1 MIKMVELRQ
10 LLELMNS
17 LKASDIIFAAG
28 APPMLRLNGQ
38 VQSIKSQ
45 SPLKSEEIEHLL
57 SSILTD
63 AQMAR
68 FKKDKELDASFG
80 VEGISR
86 FRLNAY
92 YQRGS
97 IGAAI
102 RLIPFDIP
110 KISDLGL
117 PQIISDFADK
127 PNGLILVTGPTGSGK
142 STTLSSMIEYIN
154 ERRRCHIITI
164 EDPIEFVH
172 AHKKSIVD
180 QREVG
185 SDTKSFNEALRHVLR
200 ESPDVIM
207 IGEMRDLDTISTAIT
222 LAETGHLILAT
233 LHTNSAAHSISR
245 IIDVFP
251 AEQQQQVRI
260 QLSSVLVG
268 VIVQE
273 LIPRRD
279 KNSLVLGVEIMS
291 VNSAIRH
298 LVRENNL
305 HQLYT
310 AIQTGSKSGMITLN
324 GSLTRLVADNV
335 VDEAVAMQRS
345 NDPKE
350 LEGLLQRIRG

>member
-1 MIKMVELRQ
+1 MAEFRQ
-10 LLELMNS
+10 MLELMNN
-17 LKASDIIFAAG
+17 LKASDLILAAG
-28 APPMLRLNGQ
+28 APPMLRLSSEMQ
-38 VQSIKSQ
+38 AIKYQ
-45 SPLKSEEIEHLL
+45 NPLKSEEIERLL
-57 SSILTD
+57 SSVLTD
-63 AQMAR
+63 EQLTR
-68 FKKDKELDASFG
+68 FRKDKELDASFG

-97 IGAAI
+97 IGVAI

-117 PQIISDFADK
+117 PQIVSDFADK

-180 QREVG
+180 QREIG
-185 SDTKSFNEALRHVLR
+185 SDTTSFHEALRHVLR

-233 LHTNSAAHSISR
+233 LHTHSATHSISR

-260 QLSSVLVG
+260 QLGAVLVG
-268 VIVQE
+268 VVVQE
-273 LIPRRD
+273 LIPRKD
-279 KNSLVLGVEIMS
+279 KDSLVLAAEIMN

-298 LVRENNL
+298 LIRENNL

-310 AIQTGSKSGMITLN
+310 AIQTGSKDGMVTLN
-324 GSLTRLVADNV
+324 GSLMRLVAENI

-350 LEGLLQRIRG
+350 LEGLLQRMRG

>member
-1 MIKMVELRQ
+1 MIELRP
-10 LLELMNS
+10 LLEMMNKM
-17 LKASDIIFAAG
+17 KASDLIFAAG
-28 APPMLRLNGQ
+28 APPMLRLSGEM
-38 VQSIKSQ
+38 QSIKYQ
-45 SPLKSEEIEHLL
+45 NPLRGDEIEKIL
-57 SSILTD
+57 SSILTEE
-63 AQMAR
+63 QLTK
-68 FKKDKELDASFG
+68 FKHDKELDASFG

-97 IGAAI
+97 VGVAI

-110 KISDLGL
+110 KINDLGL
-117 PQIISDFADK
+117 PDIVSAFADK

-154 ERRRCHIITI
+154 ERRKCHIITI

-172 AHKKSIVD
+172 SHKKSIVD

-185 SDTKSFNEALRHVLR
+185 SDTNSFHEALRHVLR

-233 LHTNSAAHSISR
+233 LHTHSAAHSISR

-251 AEQQQQVRI
+251 AQQQQQVRM
-260 QLSSVLVG
+260 QLSAVLLG

-273 LIPRRD
+273 LIPRKD
-279 KNSLVLGVEIMS
+279 KDSLVLAAEIMN

-298 LVRENNL
+298 LIRENNL

-310 AIQTGSKSGMITLN
+310 AIQTGSENGMVTLN
-324 GSLTRLVADNV
+324 GSLARLVVENV
-335 VDEAVAMQRS
+335 VDEKVAMQRS

>member
-1 MIKMVELRQ
+1 M
-10 LLELMNS
+10 LELMNN
-17 LKASDIIFAAG
+17 LKASDLILAAG
-28 APPMLRLNGQ
+28 APPMLRLSSEMQ
-38 VQSIKSQ
+38 AIKYQ
-45 SPLKSEEIEHLL
+45 NPLKSEEIERLL
-57 SSILTD
+57 SSVLTD
-63 AQMAR
+63 EQLTR
-68 FKKDKELDASFG
+68 FRKDKELDASFG

-97 IGAAI
+97 IGVAI

-117 PQIISDFADK
+117 PQIVSDFADK

-185 SDTKSFNEALRHVLR
+185 SDTTSFHEALRHVLR

-233 LHTNSAAHSISR
+233 LHTHSATHSISR

-260 QLSSVLVG
+260 QLGAVLVG
-268 VIVQE
+268 VVVQE
-273 LIPRRD
+273 LIPRKD
-279 KNSLVLGVEIMS
+279 KDSLVLAAEIMN

-298 LVRENNL
+298 LIRENNL

-310 AIQTGSKSGMITLN
+310 AIQTGSKDGMITLN
-324 GSLTRLVADNV
+324 GSLMRLVAENI

-350 LEGLLQRIRG
+350 LEGLLQRMRG

>member
-1 MIKMVELRQ
+1 MVQLREL
-10 LLELMNS
+10 LMLMNN
-17 LKASDIIFAAG
+17 LKASDLVFAAG
-28 APPMLRLNGQ
+28 SPPMLRIRGELQ
-38 VQSIKSQ
+38 AVKYQT
-45 SPLKSEEIEHLL
+45 PLKSNDIERLL
-57 SSILTD
+57 SSVLTEEQL
-63 AQMAR
+63 AK

-80 VEGISR
+80 VEGVSR

-102 RLIPFDIP
+102 RLIPFEIP
-110 KISDLGL
+110 KIKDLGL
-117 PQIISDFADK
+117 PDIVSEFAEK

-154 ERRRCHIITI
+154 ERRRCHIIAI

-172 AHKKSIVD
+172 THKKSVVD

-185 SDTKSFNEALRHVLR
+185 SDTASFHEALRHVLR
-200 ESPDVIM
+200 ETPDVIM
-207 IGEMRDLDTISTAIT
+207 IGEMRDLDTISTAVT

-233 LHTNSAAHSISR
+233 LHTHSATHSISR

-251 AEQQQQVRI
+251 SDQQRQVRI

-273 LIPRRD
+273 LLPRKD
-279 KNSLVLGVEIMS
+279 KDALVLAYEIMH
-291 VNSAIRH
+291 VNNAIRH
-298 LVRENNL
+298 LIRENSL
-305 HQLYT
+305 HQLYS
-310 AIQTGSKSGMITLN
+310 AIQTGIESGMITLN
-324 GSLTRLVADNV
+324 GSLAKLVTENL
-335 VDEAVAMQRS
+335 VDVHIAMQRT

-350 LEGLLQRIRG
+350 LEGLLQRMKG

>member
-1 MIKMVELRQ
+1 MVELRQ
-10 LLELMNS
+10 LLELMNN
-17 LKASDIIFAAG
+17 LKASDLIFAAG
-28 APPMLRLNGQ
+28 APPMLRLSGEMQ
-38 VQSIKSQ
+38 AIKYQ
-45 SPLKSEEIEHLL
+45 NPLKGEEIERLL
-57 SSILTD
+57 SSVLTD
-63 AQMAR
+63 DQLTR
-68 FKKDKELDASFG
+68 FRKDKELDASFG

-97 IGAAI
+97 IGVAI

-117 PQIISDFADK
+117 PQIVSDFADK

-154 ERRRCHIITI
+154 EQRRCHIITI

-180 QREVG
+180 QREIG
-185 SDTKSFNEALRHVLR
+185 SDTTSFHEALRHVLR

-233 LHTNSAAHSISR
+233 LHTHSATHSISR

-260 QLSSVLVG
+260 QLGAVLVG
-268 VIVQE
+268 VVVQE
-273 LIPRRD
+273 LIPRKD
-279 KNSLVLGVEIMS
+279 KDSLVLAAEIMN

-298 LVRENNL
+298 LIRENNL

-310 AIQTGSKSGMITLN
+310 AIQTGSKDGMITLN
-324 GSLTRLVADNV
+324 GSLMRLVAENI

-350 LEGLLQRIRG
+350 LEGLLQRMRG

>member
-1 MIKMVELRQ
+1 MVQLRQ
-10 LLELMNS
+10 LLELTNNM
-17 LKASDIIFAAG
+17 KASDLIFTAG
-28 APPMLRLNGQ
+28 APPVLRLSGEIK
-38 VQSIKSQ
+38 SIKYQ
-45 SPLKSEEIEHLL
+45 TVLKSEDIEKLL
-57 SSILTD
+57 YSILTEE
-63 AQMAR
+63 QIKR
-68 FKKDKELDASFG
+68 FNNEKELDVSFG

-97 IGAAI
+97 VGVAI

-110 KISDLGL
+110 AMKDLGL
-117 PQIISDFADK
+117 PPIINDFADK

-142 STTLSSMIEYIN
+142 STTLSSIIEYIN

-185 SDTKSFNEALRHVLR
+185 SDTISFHEALRHVLR
-200 ESPDVIM
+200 ETPDVIM
-207 IGEMRDLDTISTAIT
+207 IGEMRDLDTIRATLT
-222 LAETGHLILAT
+222 LAETGHLLLAT
-233 LHTNSAAHSISR
+233 LHTHSAAHSINR

-260 QLSSVLVG
+260 QLSAVLVG

-273 LIPRRD
+273 LIPM
-279 KNSLVLGVEIMS
+279 KNKDTLVLATEVMN
-291 VNSAIRH
+291 VNHAIRH
-298 LVRENNL
+298 LIRENNV
-305 HQLYT
+305 HQIYT
-310 AIQTGSKSGMITLN
+310 AIQTGSVDNMVTLN
-324 GSLTRLVADNV
+324 GSLTNLVYENII
-335 VDEAVAMQRS
+335 DEKVALQRS

-350 LEGLLQRIRG
+350 LENLLQQKRL

>member
-1 MIKMVELRQ
+1 MIELRP
-10 LLELMNS
+10 LLEMMNKM
-17 LKASDIIFAAG
+17 KASDLIFAAG
-28 APPMLRLNGQ
+28 APPMLRLSGEM
-38 VQSIKSQ
+38 QSIKYQ
-45 SPLKSEEIEHLL
+45 NPLRGDEIEQIL
-57 SSILTD
+57 SSILTEE
-63 AQMAR
+63 QLTK
-68 FKKDKELDASFG
+68 FKHDKELDASFG

-92 YQRGS
+92 YQSGS
-97 IGAAI
+97 VGVAI

-110 KISDLGL
+110 KIKDLGL
-117 PQIISDFADK
+117 PDIVSAFADK

-154 ERRRCHIITI
+154 ERRKCHIITI

-172 AHKKSIVD
+172 SHKKSIVD

-185 SDTKSFNEALRHVLR
+185 SDTNSFHEALRHVLR

-233 LHTNSAAHSISR
+233 LHTHSAAHSISR
-245 IIDVFP
+245 MIDVFP
-251 AEQQQQVRI
+251 AQQQQQVRM
-260 QLSSVLVG
+260 QLSAVLLG

-273 LIPRRD
+273 LIPRKD
-279 KNSLVLGVEIMS
+279 NNSLVLAVEIMN
-291 VNSAIRH
+291 VTSAIRH
-298 LVRENNL
+298 LIRENNL

-310 AIQTGSKSGMITLN
+310 AIQTGSENGMVTLN
-324 GSLTRLVADNV
+324 GSLARLVAENV
-335 VDEAVAMQRS
+335 VDEKVAMQRS

>member
-1 MIKMVELRQ
+1 MVGLRQ
-10 LLELMNS
+10 LLELMNH
-17 LKASDIIFAAG
+17 LKASDLIFAAG
-28 APPMLRLNGQ
+28 APPMLRLGGEM
-38 VQSIKSQ
+38 QSIKYQ
-45 SPLKSEEIEHLL
+45 NPLKGEEIGQLL
-57 SSILTD
+57 ASVLTD
-63 AQMAR
+63 EQLIR
-68 FKKDKELDASFG
+68 FRKDRELDASFG

-110 KISDLGL
+110 KIKNLGL
-117 PQIISDFADK
+117 PQIVSDFADR

-142 STTLSSMIEYIN
+142 STTLSSIIEYIN

-185 SDTKSFNEALRHVLR
+185 SDTTSFHEALRHVLR

-207 IGEMRDLDTISTAIT
+207 IGEMRDFDTISTAIT

-233 LHTNSAAHSISR
+233 LHTHSSTHSISR
-245 IIDVFP
+245 VVDVFP
-251 AEQQQQVRI
+251 AEQQQQVRM
-260 QLSSVLVG
+260 QLSAVLVG

-273 LIPRRD
+273 LIPRKD
-279 KNSLVLGVEIMS
+279 KDSLVLAVEVMN

-298 LVRENNL
+298 LIRENNL

-310 AIQTGSKSGMITLN
+310 AIQTGSKDGMVTLN
-324 GSLTRLVADNV
+324 GSLARLIAENV
-335 VDEAVAMQRS
+335 IDEAIAMQRS

-350 LEGLLQRIRG
+350 LEGLLQRMRG